1 MEKTTGISRHVD
13 ELGRVVIP
21 KELRR
26 SLDIEEGDLMKIS
39 LKGQDVILRKVNQ
52 KCCTNC
58 GQAVDLKDRFCRNCG
73 KEQ

>member
-26 SLDIEEGDLMKIS
+26 SLDIEEGDLMEIS

-58 GQAVDLKDRFCRNCG
+58 GQAVNLKDKFCRNCG

>member
-13 ELGRVVIP
+13 ELGRIVIP

-26 SLDIEEGDLMKIS
+26 GLDIEEGDLMEIS

-58 GQAVDLKDRFCRNCG
+58 GQAVNLKDKFCRNCG

>member
-1 MEKTTGISRHVD
+1 MKKTTGISRHVD

-26 SLDIEEGDLMKIS
+26 NLGIEEGDLMEIS
-39 LKGQDVILRKVNQ
+39 LKGQDVILRKVSQ
-52 KCCTNC
+52 KCCTAC
-58 GQAVDLKDRFCRNCG
+58 GQAVDLKDNFCRNCG

>member
-1 MEKTTGISRHVD
+1 MEKITGISRKVD

-26 SLDIEEGDLMKIS
+26 SLDIEEGDLMEIS

-58 GQAVDLKDRFCRNCG
+58 GQAVNLKDKFCRNCG

>member
-1 MEKTTGISRHVD
+1 MEKMTGISRHVD

-26 SLDIEEGDLMKIS
+26 NLGIEEGDLIEIS
-39 LKGQDVILRKVNQ
+39 LKGHDVILRKVNQ
-52 KCCTNC
+52 KCCTGC
-58 GQAVDLKDRFCRNCG
+58 GQAVDLNDKFCRNCG

>member
-1 MEKTTGISRHVD
+1 MEKLTGMSRKVD

-26 SLDIEEGDLMKIS
+26 SLEIEEGDLIEIS
-39 LKGQDVILRKVNQ
+39 LKGHDVILKKVSQ
-52 KCCTNC
+52 KCCIAC

>member
-1 MEKTTGISRHVD
+1 MEKLTGISRHVD

-21 KELRR
+21 KELRKN
-26 SLDIEEGDLMKIS
+26 LGIEEGDLMEIS
-39 LKGQDVILRKVNQ
+39 LKGQDIILRKVSK
-52 KCCTNC
+52 KCCQVC

>member
-1 MEKTTGISRHVD
+1 MEKITGISRKVD

-26 SLDIEEGDLMKIS
+26 TLEIEEGDLIEIG
-39 LKGQDVILRKVNQ
+39 LRGHDVILRKVNQ
-52 KCCTNC
+52 KCCTGC
-58 GQAVDLKDRFCRNCG
+58 GQTVDLKDRFCRNCG

>member
-1 MEKTTGISRHVD
+1 MEKMTGISRHVD

-26 SLDIEEGDLMKIS
+26 NLGIEEGDLMEIS

-52 KCCTNC
+52 KCCIDC
-58 GQAVDLKDRFCRNCG
+58 GQAVDLKDNFCKNCG

>member
-1 MEKTTGISRHVD
+1 MKKMTGISRKVD

-21 KELRR
+21 KELRKN
-26 SLDIEEGDLMKIS
+26 LGIEEGDLLEIS

>member
-1 MEKTTGISRHVD
+1 MEKVTGISRKVD

-26 SLDIEEGDLMKIS
+26 TLEIEEGDLIEIG
-39 LKGQDVILRKVNQ
+39 LRGHDVILRKVNQ
-52 KCCTNC
+52 KRCTVC